1 MAYTCENGLNMRF
14 YVAESLLHPPA
25 TAKSAKSDHLRET
38 FSTRIAGRCESAEV
52 AKATT
57 CLYPARF
64 STPGFTLEFVSK
76 IPFLFIPTNRL

>member
-1 MAYTCENGLNMRF
+1 MYTYENGLNMRF
-14 YVAESLLHPPA
+14 YVVKLLLHPPA

-38 FSTRIAGRCESAEV
+38 FTTRIAGRCESAEV

-64 STPGFTLEFVSK
+64 STPGFTIESMSK
-76 IPFLFIPTNRL
+76 IRFSFTPTNRL